1 MDQFVVALGPA
12 ESAAAEAVQP
22 GDWAVI
28 FGDPD
33 KGEPGLEDLA
43 AAADTIPY
51 EVVTMPRG
59 PRVQWV
65 VVDVEGEEHVVER

>member
-28 FGDPD
+28 FGDPAA
-33 KGEPGLEDLA
+33 GEPGVEDLA

-51 EVVTMPRG
+51 EIITMPRG
-59 PRVQWV
+59 PRVQRV
-65 VVDVEGEEHVVER
+65 IVDVEGQEHVVER